1 MKRCVHPVVYVSGP
15 VTGFADGNRPAFEE
29 AARALRAAGCAARI
43 PHDDVGPGA
52 PWVSA
57 MKLTIMAILA
67 QADGLA
73 MLEGWERSRGASL
86 ERQVALALGMPVMG
100 VGAWIRREDEGT
112 RRAR

>member
-29 AARALRAAGCAARI
+29 AARALRASGCAARI
-43 PHDDVGPGA
+43 PHDDVDPGT
-52 PWVSA
+52 PWIPA
-57 MKLTIMAILA
+57 LKLTIMAILA

-86 ERQVALALGMPVMG
+86 ERQVALALGMPVMT
-100 VGAWIRREDEGT
+100 VGSWIRREGRERRT
-112 RRAR
+112 R